1 MKIIVA
7 ITLVLFQYS
16 GYCQRDQTK
25 IDWINMKKYAEAN
38 KTLQSIPYDKNQIV
52 FMGNSITE
60 FWKQIDSSF
69 FSKKEYVNRGISG
82 ETSSQML
89 LRFRQDVIDLRP
101 ALVVILA
108 GINDIAEN
116 TGPIS
121 LDDVMGNIKSMA
133 ELAGANKIHVVL
145 CSVLPANTFP
155 WRPDIKPADKVI
167 TLNAMIKSYADT
179 HNIEY
184 VDYYT
189 AMVDNEKGLDKKYS
203 KDGVHPVLSG
213 YKIMEPLIEKAIA
226 KALSKKAK

>member
-16 GYCQRDQTK
+16 GYCQRDQTI
-25 IDWINMKKYAEAN
+25 IDWVNMKKYAEAN
-38 KTLQSIPYDKNQIV
+38 KTLQLKPHDKNRIV

-69 FSKKEYVNRGISG
+69 FSKREYVNRGISG

-89 LRFRQDVIDLRP
+89 LRFRQDVVDLKP
-101 ALVVILA
+101 SVVVILA

-116 TGPIS
+116 TGAIS
-121 LDDVMGNIKSMA
+121 LDAVMGNIKSMA
-133 ELAGANKIHVVL
+133 ELAGANKIRVVL

-155 WRPDIKPADKVI
+155 WRPDLKPADKVI
-167 TLNAMIKSYADT
+167 TLNAMIKSYADD
-179 HNIEY
+179 HHMEY

-203 KDGVHPVLSG
+203 EDGVHPVISG

-226 KALSKKAK
+226 KVLRNKIK